1 MAEPSYLRL
10 SSAVEDF
17 RRARRQASLQQIVA
31 RLTGGSAE
39 LLAYEDVRQK
49 LKATEFSGQELK
61 EIPLDAIVG
70 SVGRY
75 SDFTRSFLPRQD
87 SDEGRWVRV

>member
-31 RLTGGSAE
+31 RLTGGPAE
-39 LLAYEDVRQK
+39 LLAYEDVHQK
-49 LKATEFSGQELK
+49 LKAEFSGQELK
-61 EIPLDAIVG
+61 EIPLDAILVALDATQILPAAFCL
-70 SVGRY
+70 GRIA
-75 SDFTRSFLPRQD
+75 TR
-87 SDEGRWVRV
+87 GGG